1 MTFFLF
7 LLATLLLTFFYAQRL
22 STRQSVQDPAKGEEE
37 EEFPSAER
45 APTHSIDIFIL
56 IENVSQMNF
65 PTLYISDNGNSDKT
79 FLLYVGLA
87 LFLVV

>member
-1 MTFFLF
+1 LRLLF
-7 LLATLLLTFFYAQRL
+7 NCYAQRL
-22 STRQSVQDPAKGEEE
+22 STRQSIQDPAKGEEKEEE
-37 EEFPSAER
+37 EEFPSAESPR
-45 APTHSIDIFIL
+45 HLHFSFSIDIFIL

-79 FLLYVGLA
+79 FLLYVSGLT

>member
-1 MTFFLF
+1 MPNDFLQDNLYKIQQKVKKKKSF
-7 LLATLLLTFFYAQRL
+7 HLQRE
-22 STRQSVQDPAKGEEE
+22 P
-37 EEFPSAER
+37 P
-45 APTHSIDIFIL
+45 PHSIDIFIL